1 LPPNDHSRLVRRLA
15 GPGALLALALV
26 ALGLWLDR
34 SRPLPH
40 LPLWAGLQVASLAG
54 AGLGLAAAWPR
65 AGRPRRALFAVAVLL
80 GWRLVYFPVMVFSG
94 HVASI
99 GEWLLATAGAPIAI
113 YPAFLVCVAAL
124 HALAAVA
131 VTLLVAPPHPLL
143 AAAVAPIFVMA
154 LCVSFNKPSDLRALP
169 DPFWRLDAPVPARV
183 EARAN
188 PYLPYLFGPGYLP
201 NQRVVLLAAG
211 LTYETIP
218 GSPWAY
224 TVMAVLEELFNRKP
238 HASTADRVLDHYLAY
253 QSAHDRIGCRR
264 LADCPAA
271 P

>member
-1 LPPNDHSRLVRRLA
+1 LPTDGYSGVAYRLA
-15 GPGALLALALV
+15 VPGGLLALALV
-26 ALGLWLDR
+26 ALGLWLDG
-34 SRPLPH
+34 SRALPH
-40 LPLWAGLQVASLAG
+40 LPLWAGLQAASLLG
-54 AGLGLAAAWPR
+54 AGLGLAAVWHR
-65 AGRPRRALFAVAVLL
+65 ADGRRALFAVAVLL
-80 GWRLVYFPVMVFSG
+80 GWRLVYFRVMVFSG

-99 GEWLLATAGAPIAI
+99 GEWLLATAGAPIVI
-113 YPAFLVCVAAL
+113 YPVFLLCVAAL
-124 HALAAVA
+124 HALAAAA

-143 AAAVAPIFVMA
+143 AAAVAPVFVMA
-154 LCVSFNKPSDLRALP
+154 LCVSFNKPSDLTPLP
-169 DPFWRLDAPVPARV
+169 DAFWRLDEPVPPRS

-224 TVMAVLEELFNRKP
+224 SVMAVLEDLFNRKP

-253 QSAHDRIGCRR
+253 QSAHDRIGCRS